1 MRRKMKI
8 RIRETY
14 EVNKAVYKVQVK
26 RGLFWKTVEKYVHL
40 EDAIKFADNLKKM
53 DEYNNP
59 KPKNPTYTFTA
70 WATRNYDKR
79 TGPYRCLGVFT
90 NLPEKKNTEY
100 GLQWHS
106 DREGYIPFMEIRL
119 EKLFGKENI
128 SDPTRVKVTIEKID

>member
-1 MRRKMKI
+1 MKI

-26 RGLFWKTVEKYVHL
+26 RGLFWKTVEKYAQL

-59 KPKNPTYTFTA
+59 KPEYPKYSFTA
-70 WATRNYDKR
+70 WAVRNYDRR
-79 TGPYRCLGVFT
+79 TGPYKCLNVFT
-90 NLPEKKNTEY
+90 DLPEKKNTEY

-106 DREGYIPFMEIRL
+106 DRESYFPFMELRL